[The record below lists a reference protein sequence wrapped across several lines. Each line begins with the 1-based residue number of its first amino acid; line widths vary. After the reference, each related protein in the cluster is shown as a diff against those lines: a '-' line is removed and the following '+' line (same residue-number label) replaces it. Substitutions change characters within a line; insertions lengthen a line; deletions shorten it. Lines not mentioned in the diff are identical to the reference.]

1 MTQESHSE
9 SIIVRSVVV
18 LAVCAIAGCATPPDL
33 TGYPANTP
41 VYHPENR
48 VFYEARLEP
57 ADQHTAPLVPLQ
69 HIFEI
74 DPNDYTRRND
84 AIENGDPLSIVLQGV
99 RIPETLPGGRRDIAV
114 VLDICTSGERGLT
127 TLLAFYQRDVPP
139 GQLLNFNNLLVYADP
154 MWDSSNPPYF
164 RVRVLDVKTERNRR
178 TGAIFEKVSN
188 LSAQIGGMV
197 PHPAI
202 PLVTTAMDAA
212 GILLS
217 NQQNKLLLDYQI
229 QFYSTEQ
236 IANAGGA
243 TLGPLLAGSWLA
255 VGRDRKGDASFW
267 NTKLQYERATCRLI
281 TGSGKSPTNVPVPYV
296 QMALLKADAQVP
308 KLVLDRSE
316 SLLSLLSTPAGKSD
330 LDSLEIAS
338 ESLMHAVDG
347 FKLERRLRK
356 YGSLQ
361 DVKEIIDQLRKHEE
375 LSTHECRRLMYVM
388 NAISDPSINEGKA
401 VPANWVEWW
410 DVNADNVTIQKD
422 PARPLGV
429 ILKMKKGG

>member
-1 MTQESHSE
+1 MKQESHSE
-9 SIIVRSVVV
+9 RNIGFFVVF
-18 LAVCAIAGCATPPDL
+18 AACAISGCTTPPDL

-41 VYHPENR
+41 FYYPENR
-48 VFYEARLEP
+48 VFYETRLEP
-57 ADQHTAPLVPLQ
+57 AAQHTAQLIPLQ

-74 DPNDYTRRND
+74 DPNDCARRND
-84 AIENGDPLSIVLQGV
+84 VIENGDPLSVVLQGV
-99 RIPETLPGGRRDIAV
+99 RIPEFLPGGRRDIAV
-114 VLDICTSGERGLT
+114 VLDIHTSGERGLT

-164 RVRVLDVKTERNRR
+164 RVRVLDVKAERNRR
-178 TGAIFEKVSN
+178 TGAILEKVSN

-202 PLVTTAMDAA
+202 PLVTTAIDAA

-236 IANAGGA
+236 IEKAGGA

-255 VGRDRKGDASFW
+255 VGRALKEDASFW
-267 NTKLQYERATCRLI
+267 NTRLEYERKTCRLV
-281 TGSGKSPTNVPVPYV
+281 TGSGESLTNVPVPYV

-316 SLLSLLSTPAGKSD
+316 SLLSLLSTQAGKSD

-338 ESLMHAVDG
+338 ESLVHAIDC

-361 DVKEIIDQLRKHEE
+361 DVEAIIKKLGTEE
-375 LSTHECRRLMYVM
+375 LSTHGSRRLMYVM
-388 NAISDPSINEGKA
+388 SAISEPSISEGKA
-401 VPANWVEWW
+401 VPRHWVCWW
-410 DVNADNVTIQKD
+410 SSNAEKVKIEKD
-422 PARPLGV
+422 STKTFGV
-429 ILKMKKGG
+429 ILKMKNGG